1 MDNEAKP
8 TANEPIIGCTLV
20 GHEFAERKEAIGRD
34 LFSLVEHVEEL
45 DDGFAYRLPAG
56 GAWAAKALDFITV
69 ERHCCPFFTFELVF
83 EPNDGPRWLRL
94 RGSDEIKAFIAAE
107 LDRAGLRPVTR
118 RP

>member
-1 MDNEAKP
+1 MDNEANP
-8 TANEPIIGCTLV
+8 TANKPIIGCTLI
-20 GHEFAERKEAIGRD
+20 GREFVERKEAIGSN
-34 LFSLVEHVEEL
+34 LFSHVERVEEL
-45 DDGFAYRLPAG
+45 ADGFAYRLPVG
-56 GAWAAKALDFITV
+56 EAWAAKALDFITA